1 MYLLM
6 DCKILKVE
14 EVKGTSLKSNWTRAD
29 MQVVTTDKGVFIDN
43 LPGNKFSKKISYA
56 EVGFR
61 WSDFIGTVVKDC
73 KIISYENYFWINK
86 AV

>member
-6 DCKILKVE
+6 DCKILDVE
-14 EVKGTSLKSNWTRAD
+14 IVSGKSLKRNWKFD
-29 MQVVTTDKGVFIDN
+29 MQVVKTDKGVFIDN